1 MRYITEDVKKMA
13 ELLRQ
18 GYTMLNL
25 SCPVC
30 KNPIFRN
37 KKGERFCPICN
48 RKVIMLEE
56 MKANQNKS
64 AKTSDTSHQEIKSEM
79 IFSDF
84 DNSDKLDSLEKIIY
98 NNIDIFTN
106 KLQNETEID
115 LIDKYIG
122 IILKLIEIIL
132 RLKKL
137 K

>member
-56 MKANQNKS
+56 MKPNQVKS
-64 AKTSDTSHQEIKSEM
+64 AKISDTNHQEKMPEM
-79 IFSDF
+79 IFSDI
-84 DNSDKLDSLEKIIY
+84 DKLDSLEKITY
-98 NNIDIFTN
+98 KNIDVFSN
-106 KLQNETEID
+106 KLQNETQID
-115 LIDKYIG
+115 LIEKYVDVL
-122 IILKLIEIIL
+122 LKLIKLIL

>member
-30 KNPIFRN
+30 KNPVFRN

-48 RKVIMLEE
+48 RKVIMIEE
-56 MKANQNKS
+56 KKATQTKLS
-64 AKTSDTSHQEIKSEM
+64 KTSDKNHQEIKSEM
-79 IFSDF
+79 MFSDF

-98 NNIDIFTN
+98 KNIDLFTN
-106 KLQNETEID
+106 KLQNETQID
-115 LIDKYIG
+115 LIEKYID
-122 IILKLIEIIL
+122 ILLKLIEVIL
-132 RLKKL
+132 RLKKI